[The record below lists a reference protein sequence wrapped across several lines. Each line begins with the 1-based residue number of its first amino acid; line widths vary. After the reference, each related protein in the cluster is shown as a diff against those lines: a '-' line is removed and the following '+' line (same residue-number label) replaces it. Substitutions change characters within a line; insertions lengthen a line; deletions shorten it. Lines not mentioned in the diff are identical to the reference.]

1 MKPGQIVAYPANV
14 PCPVCLAMI
23 LSDCEREFLAAFIY
37 EATTDPF
44 KGPATEELHR
54 RDIYYDDLSHLMAA
68 YYYEKPADQE
78 GFGGRHNPV
87 PPPCP
92 WPNRENAILRDQE
105 EERELDR
112 DVLASGELV

>member
-1 MKPGQIVAYPANV
+1 MTGH
-14 PCPVCLAMI
+14 
-23 LSDCEREFLAAFIY
+23 EREFLAAFIY

-68 YYYEKPADQE
+68 YYCEKHADQE
-78 GFGGRHNPV
+78 GFGGRHNPQ

-92 WPNRENAILRDQE
+92 WPDRASAIRRAQE
-105 EERELDR
+105 EEEELNK
-112 DVLASGELV
+112 DVLASGELVDRTMSEDDANDPYLESFQKE